1 MRTAQLRAHVP
12 PSSSA
17 AAGPSCSTEV
27 SMAQPAAATMATC
40 GHLATLPVLPRVY
53 TECTLLAALA
63 VALAAVLVAQCW
75 QHWQRI

>member
-1 MRTAQLRAHVP
+1 
-12 PSSSA
+12 
-17 AAGPSCSTEV
+17 
-27 SMAQPAAATMATC
+27 MAQPAAATMATC